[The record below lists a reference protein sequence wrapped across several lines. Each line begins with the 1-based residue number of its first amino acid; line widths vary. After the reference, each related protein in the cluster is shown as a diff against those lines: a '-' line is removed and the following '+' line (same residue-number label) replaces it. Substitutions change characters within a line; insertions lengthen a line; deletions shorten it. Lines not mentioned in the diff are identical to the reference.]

1 MAGTWAEVALVMFV
15 GMGPVKVLVY
25 YLGATRHA
33 SPALGRKVAVR
44 AVGSATIV
52 CLGLLVVG
60 WLLMR
65 LLHFSNG
72 ALIVAGGI
80 VLLAYGIQT
89 VLDTAPLSEGDVPP
103 TEDALMRAALYPM
116 GVPLILNP
124 AGSRRPSSSRPRHR
138 PSAASTT
145 SSSSSASS
153 SPSPPWTCWSCGS
166 FDRPGHGSHR
176 RGSSCSSRC
185 SGSCL
190 RPSRS
195 SCIVIGLGQLGII
208 GLDALTRVPRLA
220 GNDWPSPSDIPFE
233 RANVVRRMRGDGG
246 PAESRRACA
255 AGRS

>member
-103 TEDALMRAALYPM
+103 TEDALLRAALYPM

-124 AGSRRPSSSRPRHR
+124 AGIAAAIIF
-138 PSAASTT
+138 SAEASTVGGLDYLLILVGVVL
-145 SSSSSASS
+145 AIAALDVLVL
-153 SPSPPWTCWSCGS
+153 WLI
-166 FDRPGHGSHR
+166 RPAGPRISQEGIIVLEQVL
-176 RGSSCSSRC
+176 GV
-185 SGSCL
+185 L
-190 RPSRS
+190 LAAVAVQL
-195 SCIVIGLGQLGII
+195 IVIGLGELGII
-208 GLDALTRVPRLA
+208 DLIPR
-220 GNDWPSPSDIPFE
+220 
-233 RANVVRRMRGDGG
+233 
-246 PAESRRACA
+246 
-255 AGRS
+255 